1 MGFLDKLKKSVQL
14 KQNLPNQ
21 ESLKNTQDKISQLE
35 KKLETNPDNS
45 KLLLDLYGCYV
56 EVSDTA
62 KKIECLEKLTKLTP
76 KDAYPFQQL
85 ADIHLNETNDVE
97 KATKY
102 QNMANKINN
111 YS

>member
-1 MGFLDKLKKSVQL
+1 MGFLDKLKKSVEL
-14 KQNLPNQ
+14 KQNVPNQ
-21 ESLKNTQDKISQLE
+21 GLINKAQEKISEIE
-35 KKLETNPDNS
+35 KKLESNPDNS

-56 EVSDTA
+56 EISDTA

-85 ADIHLNETNDVE
+85 ADIYLNEIDDIE

-102 QNMANKINN
+102 QNMANKIHN

>member
-1 MGFLDKLKKSVQL
+1 MGFLDKLKKSVEL

-21 ESLKNTQDKISQLE
+21 QSIKKTQEKISQLE

-56 EVSDTA
+56 EVSDTV
-62 KKIECLEKLTKLTP
+62 KKIECLKKLTKLTP
-76 KDAYPFQQL
+76 KDAYPLQQL
-85 ADIHLNETNDVE
+85 ADIYLNETNDME
-97 KATKY
+97 KAATY

-111 YS
+111 CS